1 MLYYIPYYLL
11 VITYRY
17 TLIMVEIYFNLY
29 NNCAPDQLC
38 LKQIFIIWLI
48 SPINLQSNIYNTSS
62 LFLFAF
68 NV

>member
-1 MLYYIPYYLL
+1 MLYYIPYYIL

-29 NNCAPDQLC
+29 NNCVPDQLC